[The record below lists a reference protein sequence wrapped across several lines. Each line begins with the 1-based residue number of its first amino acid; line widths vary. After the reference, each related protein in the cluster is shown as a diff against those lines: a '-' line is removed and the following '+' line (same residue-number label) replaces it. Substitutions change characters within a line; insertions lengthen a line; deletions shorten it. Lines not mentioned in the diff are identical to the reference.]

1 MKIECK
7 DFYRALRSE
16 RPEMVSALEEH
27 AEACSGCRAD
37 LQLWRQISEAAPA
50 LRREWKSPDLWPRI
64 HQALAEEGT
73 APRVSTWS
81 VQSFVAAI
89 RAAGWRG
96 AVAAAALVLISS
108 ATAWVLLRNS
118 SQPQVAA
125 PQERQ
130 LQLLTENAVREIE
143 TAEESYVRSID
154 RLATLVQPRIANPTS
169 PLLVNYREK
178 LTVIDA
184 AIADCRI
191 QIERNRFNTHLRQ
204 ELLSIYKEKQ
214 RTLEQLLK
222 EDKNA
227 QN

>member
-7 DFYRALRSE
+7 DFYRALHSE
-16 RPEMVSALEEH
+16 RPDMISALEEH
-27 AEACSGCRAD
+27 AARCAECRAD
-37 LQLWRQISEAAPA
+37 LELWRGISEVAPA
-50 LRREWKSPDLWPRI
+50 LRRDKSPDLWPRI

-73 APRVSTWS
+73 ARRVSSWS
-81 VQSFVAAI
+81 VQSWVAAI

-118 SQPQVAA
+118 SQPRVEA
-125 PQERQ
+125 PQPRQ
-130 LQLLTENAVREIE
+130 LQLLTENALREIE

-184 AIADCRI
+184 AIAECRI
-191 QIERNRFNTHLRQ
+191 QIERNRFNTHLRR

-227 QN
+227 QPN